1 MMRLLVKRL
10 GVSVLDIGII
20 KKGIVDDFYGKL
32 YNRLYYLCEEADYSP
47 TLNISKTEV
56 EELLEETENF
66 LKILENIIK
75 NIRN

>member
-1 MMRLLVKRL
+1 MRLLVKRL

-32 YNRLYYLCEEADYSP
+32 YNRLYYLREEADYSP

-56 EELLEETENF
+56 KELLEETENF

-75 NIRN
+75 NIGN